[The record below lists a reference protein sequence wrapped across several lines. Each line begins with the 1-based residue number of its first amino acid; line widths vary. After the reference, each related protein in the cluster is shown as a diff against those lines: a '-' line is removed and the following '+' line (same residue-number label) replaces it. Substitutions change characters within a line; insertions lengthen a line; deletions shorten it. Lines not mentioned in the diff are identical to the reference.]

1 MSELE
6 SYPMLH
12 EWNRLELLKWDWYF
26 TYRLAYIWMHA
37 VRNSD
42 LSQTTFDGCLAKLRL
57 NHFISKILV
66 ISNMLGYA

>member
-1 MSELE
+1 
-6 SYPMLH
+6 MLH

-42 LSQTTFDGCLAKLRL
+42 LSQTTFDGCLA
-57 NHFISKILV
+57 NISKILV